1 VNKLFSTKLKS
12 ENQKYI
18 YLQHQTKRK
27 IKMRLNKYHIAII
40 GLMVYAVILRVI
52 NHQSQTLIN
61 FSPIA
66 AMALFGSS
74 NFKNRYFGILAPLA
88 VLFVSDFFIGFHKMM
103 FFTYGSF
110 FLIAL
115 LGSSLLRDK
124 ISIKSVLG
132 TSLLSSVIF
141 FIISNFG
148 VWFTGGYTQNFAGL
162 VECYTAA
169 VPFFRNTIAGDLFYS
184 AILFGAFEYIKQ
196 TNWLVKAK
204 A

>member
-1 VNKLFSTKLKS
+1 MNKLFSTKLKS

-18 YLQHQTKRK
+18 YLPHQIKRK

-74 NFKNRYFGILAPLA
+74 NFKNRYFGIIAPLA
-88 VLFVSDFFIGFHKMM
+88 VLFVSDCFIGFHKMM

-124 ISIKSVLG
+124 ISIKNILG
-132 TSLLSSVIF
+132 TSLLSSLIF
-141 FIISNFG
+141 FVVSNFG
-148 VWFTGGYTQNFAGL
+148 VWFTGGYSQNIAGL

-169 VPFFRNTIAGDLFYS
+169 IPFFRNTIAGDLFYS
-184 AILFGAFEYIKQ
+184 ALLFGAFEYIKQ

>member
-1 VNKLFSTKLKS
+1 
-12 ENQKYI
+12 
-18 YLQHQTKRK
+18 
-27 IKMRLNKYHIAII
+27 MRLNKYHIAII

-124 ISIKSVLG
+124 ISVKSVLG